1 MPAVNPNTNLQ
12 ILLLL
17 GKILV
22 HRFIVCDFL
31 PVRLAFLVIAAILHG
46 PNVVLSDDVYL
57 ESLLDYISTHDISSI
72 REALREKAFTSSLTV
87 ILLAILSRL
96 GCTQVPTPL
105 NIRQLL
111 IDAAKHQFKIKPLGA
126 LYSVYSGVPVQYQPF
141 WRQFSTEKLFDLYKA
156 LNATPRAVLEM
167 INEPECLN
175 LAESR
180 VYNYLWSFIANMRQ
194 VELRQ
199 FLCFIILVVL

>member
-22 HRFIVCDFL
+22 HGFIVCDFL
-31 PVRLAFLVIAAILHG
+31 PVHLAFLVIAAILHG
-46 PNVVLSDDVYL
+46 PNMVLSDDVYL

-126 LYSVYSGVPVQYQPF
+126 LCSMYSGVPC
-141 WRQFSTEKLFDLYKA
+141 STVPAF
-156 LNATPRAVLEM
+156 LEA
-167 INEPECLN
+167 IFN
-175 LAESR
+175 
-180 VYNYLWSFIANMRQ
+180 
-194 VELRQ
+194 
-199 FLCFIILVVL
+199 